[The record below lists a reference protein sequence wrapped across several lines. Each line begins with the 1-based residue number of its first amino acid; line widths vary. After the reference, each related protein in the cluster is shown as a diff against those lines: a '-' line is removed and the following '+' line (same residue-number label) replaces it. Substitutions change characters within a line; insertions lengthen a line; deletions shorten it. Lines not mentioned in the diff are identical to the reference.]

1 MRILSDFKDYLQKRL
16 STLNANQTL
25 YFNKMLTK
33 ERMTLCIPTG
43 AGKGYLMITHLMH
56 QIIST
61 KQDLFVTLSHRLT
74 LNTQHL
80 NDIVDAFDPLLG
92 NVGFIYVGSSR
103 YNNIYDK
110 LNRTDNADLTP
121 DQIKAKIKFNRFCLD
136 NKINS
141 QDIFICTLNCNELK
155 AAIDKH
161 RIAGRKII
169 IVSTYHSVGI
179 LGAAGIPIDVA
190 YCDEAHT
197 MATDLFSE
205 DINFYNSY
213 CSLNIKQSI
222 FMTAT
227 PKDCD
232 DPSISNQSALMNN
245 FSIYG
250 DRIGMSFKEAIEQGY
265 VVQPIIHT
273 SYLRDGFVDKD
284 INMPSVSRFVRNSFE
299 EHCRWVKSVSVSP
312 DQINGKL
319 LIKCESVKM
328 MWSLAR
334 FLINQGTDITVCCGA
349 SVTEFDE
356 NNKPIGLTHRIN
368 DEYILNREEYLL
380 RLQAFA
386 YDERVIVLHFDTL
399 SEGIN
404 VSSFTG
410 VMFLSSNLPSKPKI
424 LQNTGRSTR
433 LHPIDRELL
442 RSGKININQYGT
454 WVKPHCAIIIP
465 YWDRTGEIVMKTI
478 AETIV
483 SLREDYGFKS
493 GSDFGL
499 GNELGI
505 GSNEPPKEYLNTTKC
520 YKEGSLDL
528 GSHIINQVVEDLHIE
543 YKKTL
548 ENEKLKKMS
557 NEDWF
562 LHNFNQ

>member
-1 MRILSDFKDYLQKRL
+1 MRILSDFKDYLQERL
-16 STLNANQTL
+16 STLNANQSI

-33 ERMTLCIPTG
+33 KRMTLCIPTG
-43 AGKGYLMITHLMH
+43 AGKGYLMIAHMMH
-56 QIIST
+56 RIIST
-61 KQDLFVTLSHRLT
+61 KQDMFVTLSHRLT

-92 NVGFIYVGSSR
+92 NVGYIYVGSSR

-110 LNRTDNADLTP
+110 LNRTDNANLNP
-121 DQIKAKIKFNRFCLD
+121 EQIKAKIRFNRFCLE

-141 QDIFICTLNCNELK
+141 QDIFICTLNSDELK

-161 RIAGRKII
+161 RIAGRKVV

-205 DINFYNSY
+205 NINFYKSY
-213 CSLNIKQSI
+213 CSLDIKQSI

-232 DPSISNQSALMNN
+232 DSTISSQSALMNN
-245 FSIYG
+245 VSIYG
-250 DRIGMSFKEAIEQGY
+250 ERIGMSFKEAIEEGY

-273 SYLRDGFVDKD
+273 SCLRDGFVDKE
-284 INMPSVSRFVRNSFE
+284 INIASVSRFVRNSYE
-299 EHCRWVKSVSVSP
+299 AHCNWVKEVSVSP

-328 MWSLAR
+328 MWALAQA
-334 FLINQGTDITVCCGA
+334 LIDQCPDITICCGA
-349 SVTEFDE
+349 SITEFDKDG
-356 NNKPIGLTHRIN
+356 KPIGLTHRIN
-368 DEYILNREEYLL
+368 NDYILDREEYLL
-380 RLQAFA
+380 RLQEFD
-386 YDERVIVLHFDTL
+386 YNERVIVLHFDTL

-404 VSSFTG
+404 VSTFTG
-410 VMFLSSNLPSKPKI
+410 VMFLTPNLPSKPKI
-424 LQNTGRSTR
+424 LQNIGRSTR
-433 LHPIDRELL
+433 LHPIDRERL
-442 RSGKININQYGT
+442 RRGEININEYGT

-465 YWDRTGEIVMKTI
+465 YWDKTGEIVMNTI

-499 GNELGI
+499 GNELGM
-505 GSNEPPKEYLNTTKC
+505 GSNEPPKEYLNITKC
-520 YKEGSLDL
+520 YKEGKLDL
-528 GSHIINQVVEDLHIE
+528 GSHVINQIIEDLHIE

-562 LHNFNQ
+562 LHNFQ